1 MKSRKRLFWQKLIQA
16 PTLVS
21 IITILGSVVLVI
33 FQFAGIMR
41 LRVDE
46 VLCLILALLIMIGG
60 ILFGEQFSTL
70 RKIQEKLETLE
81 KTMRQEKG

>member
-1 MKSRKRLFWQKLIQA
+1 M
-16 PTLVS
+16 
-21 IITILGSVVLVI
+21 LVI

-60 ILFGEQFSTL
+60 ILFGERFSVL
-70 RKIQEKLETLE
+70 RKIQEKLESLE
-81 KTMRQEKG
+81 KTVRQKND